1 MDIEKDSVNDLYEKY
16 MSFMEIMLEDHSLLE
31 IASVLQ
37 VQSLTIYRSTMSEED
52 YNKMV
57 DNISH
62 RRNQIQ
68 TFQQG
73 KNLQ

>member
-1 MDIEKDSVNDLYEKY
+1 MDINEDSVNDLYEKY
-16 MSFMEIMLEDHSLLE
+16 MSFMQIMLEEHSLLE

-37 VQSLTIYRSTMSEED
+37 VQALTIYRSTMSEED

-57 DNISH
+57 DNISQ

>member
-57 DNISH
+57 DNISQ

>member
-1 MDIEKDSVNDLYEKY
+1 
-16 MSFMEIMLEDHSLLE
+16 MEEHSLLE

-37 VQSLTIYRSTMSEED
+37 VQALTIYRSTMSEED
-52 YNKMV
+52 YNQMV
-57 DNISH
+57 DNISQ

>member
-16 MSFMEIMLEDHSLLE
+16 MSFMEIMLEEHSLLE

-57 DNISH
+57 DNISQ